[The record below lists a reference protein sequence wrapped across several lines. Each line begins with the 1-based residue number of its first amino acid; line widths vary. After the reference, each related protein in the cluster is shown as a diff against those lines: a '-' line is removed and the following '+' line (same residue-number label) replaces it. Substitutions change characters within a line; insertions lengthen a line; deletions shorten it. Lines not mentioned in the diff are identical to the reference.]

1 MSTATE
7 VSIANRALLS
17 IGARAQISSLN
28 PSDGSVEGDAC
39 SVLFTPTFE
48 ALARTAQWNCL
59 TKQITLSM
67 IAAAQGTPENPDGT
81 SFPIPPTPW
90 LYTYAYPSDCLAFRF
105 IVPSFPAQEGD
116 TPSQTTINN
125 AAGAWVPNGG
135 QIPFVVT
142 SSSDTNNTPIEVI
155 LTNQDQA
162 QGVYTANIP
171 NPAIW
176 DSLFQSAM
184 VASLAAYL
192 VPALSLSMP
201 LMDRSI
207 ASAERCIAQ
216 ARASDGNE
224 GVTVMDHLPDWMQ
237 ARRGAQGFGWGY
249 GGFTTWGGYVSM
261 VWPTGYAGY

>member
-1 MSTATE
+1 MTST
-7 VSIANRALLS
+7 IDICNRSLLS
-17 IGARAQISSLN
+17 VGARAQISSLN
-28 PSDGSVEGDAC
+28 PSDGSVEADAC

-59 TKQITLSM
+59 TKQRTLSL

-81 SFPIPPTPW
+81 SLPLPPTPW
-90 LYTYAYPSDCLAFRF
+90 LYSYAYPSDCLAFRF
-105 IVPSFPAQEGD
+105 VVPSYPVQEGD
-116 TPSQTTINN
+116 TPPPTTINN
-125 AAGAWVPNGG
+125 AAGAWIPNGG
-135 QIPFVVT
+135 QIPFVV
-142 SSSDTNNTPIEVI
+142 SSANDANNAPIEII
-155 LTNQDQA
+155 LTNQSQA

-176 DSLFQSAM
+176 DSLFQAAM

-192 VPALSLSMP
+192 VPALSLSLP

-237 ARRGAQGFGWGY
+237 ARWGGQGLGY
-249 GGFTTWGGYVSM
+249 GTGWNFSIWGGYVNNM
-261 VWPTGYAGY
+261 VWPTAYYG